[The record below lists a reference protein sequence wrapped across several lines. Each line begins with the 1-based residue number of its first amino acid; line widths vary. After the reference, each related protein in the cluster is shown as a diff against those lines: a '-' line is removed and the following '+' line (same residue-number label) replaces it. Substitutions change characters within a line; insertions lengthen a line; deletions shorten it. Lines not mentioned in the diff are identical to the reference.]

1 MYAEAA
7 LGSTDGIFPDLR
19 NCDTDPDVS
28 DVLSDSDESDIIDNH
43 QWWSFLSG
51 TFGWR
56 NGGHTKWYRRQWF
69 SWSIDLCLF
78 IAIR

>member
-43 QWWSFLSG
+43 Q
-51 TFGWR
+51 
-56 NGGHTKWYRRQWF
+56 
-69 SWSIDLCLF
+69 
-78 IAIR
+78 